1 MIYGLMPLCPPCSIA
16 NNRGSEVQDDI
27 TTIKSSYHSD
37 SAVMIV
43 CSPCLYV
50 RLYVCLSL
58 YYSFVSLDPTV
69 RFVCFFLLSVSL
81 CISVSLRLSASVSLL
96 SPSGVYLSLHLPA
109 SNCVLSS
116 PSINLSLLLCSLVVT
131 NFLFLATKDKEPPMV
146 YLELLPS

>member
-81 CISVSLRLSASVSLL
+81 CVSLCLSVCLPLSLSCRPL
-96 SPSGVYLSLHLPA
+96 AYIYLSICLHLIVFSPP
-109 SNCVLSS
+109 L
-116 PSINLSLLLCSLVVT
+116 PSIC
-131 NFLFLATKDKEPPMV
+131 LFCYAL
-146 YLELLPS
+146 